1 MKLRFL
7 ITAGPTREY
16 IDPVR
21 YISNASSGKMG
32 YALANAAR
40 KKGHKVVLISGPVD
54 IKPPSGVKTVRV
66 ITAKEMFESF
76 KEYFPSSDI
85 IIGAAAVSDYRPF
98 ESKKDKLKKVS
109 RPFNLKLVP
118 NPDILQFAGK
128 RKQKR
133 VLVGFALETQDL
145 LKHAKEKLEK
155 KKLDVIIANYPEVIG
170 KDKATIWIM
179 DKDSNIVSIPE
190 DEKSKIAKRIID
202 EALET
207 WKDNNPRKKLSR

>member
-1 MKLRFL
+1 MNLRFL

-40 KKGHKVVLISGPVD
+40 KKGHKVTLISGPVS
-54 IKPPSGVKTVRV
+54 IRPPFGVRTVRV
-66 ITAKEMFESF
+66 VSAREMFEAF
-76 KEYFPSSDI
+76 KEHLPLADI
-85 IIGAAAVSDYRPF
+85 IIGAAAVSDYRPH
-98 ESKKDKLKKVS
+98 EAKKDKMKKAS

-118 NPDILQFAGK
+118 NPDILSFASR
-128 RKQKR
+128 RKKKK

-145 LKHAKEKLEK
+145 LKHAREKLEK

-170 KDKATIWIM
+170 KNKATVWMI
-179 DKDSNIVSIPE
+179 DKDSNIVSMPE
-190 DEKSKIAKRIID
+190 DDKNKIAKRIID

-207 WKDNNPRKKLSR
+207 WKDNNPRKKLHR

>member
-1 MKLRFL
+1 MRFL

-40 KKGHKVVLISGPVD
+40 KRGHKVVLISGPTA
-54 IKPPSGVKTVRV
+54 IKPPAGVKTVRV
-66 ITAKEMFESF
+66 ISAREMFERF
-76 KEYFPSSDI
+76 KEHLASSDI
-85 IIGAAAVSDYRPF
+85 MIGAAAVSDYRPQ
-98 ESKKDKLKKVS
+98 ECKKDKLKKVCKA
-109 RPFNLKLVP
+109 FNLKLTP
-118 NPDILQFAGK
+118 NPDIMRYAG
-128 RKQKR
+128 RKKGKR

-155 KKLDVIIANYPEVIG
+155 KRFDIIIANYPEVIG
-170 KDKATIWIM
+170 KNKATVWIM
-179 DKDSNIVSIPE
+179 DKNSNIVSIPE
-190 DEKSKIAKRIID
+190 DEKNKIAKRIID

-207 WKDNNPRKKLSR
+207 WKSNNSRKKLPG